1 MPTTDLTNFQAGTT
15 SGPVPVTVE
24 VEVQSESASS
34 TEASTE
40 AEAAISVVV
49 GGASNSITIEKASRA
64 Y

>member
-1 MPTTDLTNFQAGTT
+1 M
-15 SGPVPVTVE
+15 TVE

-34 TEASTE
+34 TEAAESTGAAESTE
-40 AEAAISVVV
+40 AAESTKAEAAISVVV

>member
-1 MPTTDLTNFQAGTT
+1 M
-15 SGPVPVTVE
+15 TVE

-34 TEASTE
+34 TEAAESTGAAESTE